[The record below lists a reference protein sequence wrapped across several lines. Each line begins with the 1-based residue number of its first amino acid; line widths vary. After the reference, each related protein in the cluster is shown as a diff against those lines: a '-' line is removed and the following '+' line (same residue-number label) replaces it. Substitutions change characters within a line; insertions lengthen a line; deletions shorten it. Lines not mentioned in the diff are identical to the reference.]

1 MTAIISIC
9 LLKSLNN
16 NNNDN
21 NNNNNN
27 DNNNNNNNDNNN
39 NKNNEL
45 RTPQDSPAETDVP
58 KFVLAAT
65 LILPKIY
72 YHFRQ
77 LINHR
82 QLRHV
87 SSLENTN

>member
-1 MTAIISIC
+1 MKLSPILTAGINS
-9 LLKSLNN
+9 LLIRRHV
-16 NNNDN
+16 DN
-21 NNNNNN
+21 N
-27 DNNNNNNNDNNN
+27 NNNNNNNDNNN

-45 RTPQDSPAETDVP
+45 RTPQDSPVETDVP